1 MSQHLKAANYFEGRA
16 KRARHP
22 DERARFLRLVQKY
35 RDLAAEEDA
44 KTKPAN
50 NAADSGVGVGDRQC

>member
-1 MSQHLKAANYFEGRA
+1 VSQHLKAANYFEGRV

-35 RDLAAEEDA
+35 RDLAAREDTKA
-44 KTKPAN
+44 KPEGNTAN
-50 NAADSGVGVGDRQC
+50 SGVGDQDV

>member
-1 MSQHLKAANYFEGRA
+1 VSQHLKAANYFEGRA

-35 RDLAAEEDA
+35 QDLAAQENT
-44 KTKPAN
+44 KTKPAD
-50 NAADSGVGVGDRQC
+50 NAADSEVGDRHF